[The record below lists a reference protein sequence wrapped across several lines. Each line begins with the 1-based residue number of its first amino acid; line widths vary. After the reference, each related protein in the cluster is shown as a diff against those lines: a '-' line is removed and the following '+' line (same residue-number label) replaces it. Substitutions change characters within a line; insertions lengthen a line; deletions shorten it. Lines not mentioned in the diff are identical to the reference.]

1 VLSDIHLG
9 YEHSDKA
16 SFNRFLD
23 SIQRD
28 AKGTTDLVLLGDI
41 VDMWRR
47 DSSGVFLENWDT
59 LKKIMILQDKMRVHY
74 VAGNHDFHVL
84 RLQNHSYPFNF
95 VQNLSLVDEDYRY
108 TFVHGYEFDPLQDKV
123 MMEALCRVMSDEVG
137 NFESGVWAS
146 LTRDWSDITYI
157 FSTLLLRKRKTR
169 MVAEKIQINPE
180 VRLEETVQSIEKRVC
195 STVRH
200 GEVLVF
206 GHTHRP
212 FINKSEN
219 VANCGSWV
227 TDATVH
233 NTFVELSGGKPKLLV
248 FEGEEIKER
257 IEC

>member
-1 VLSDIHLG
+1 VLSDVHLG

-23 SIQRD
+23 RIQQD
-28 AKGTTDLVLLGDI
+28 AEGTTDIVLLGDI

-59 LKKIMILQDKMRVHY
+59 LQKIMILQSNMRVHY

-84 RLQNHSYPFNF
+84 KLQNHSYPFEF
-95 VQNLSLVDEDYRY
+95 VPKLSLTDGEYKY
-108 TFVHGYEFDPLQDKV
+108 TFIHGYEFDPLQDAM

-137 NFESGVWAS
+137 SFESGAWAT
-146 LTRDWSDITYI
+146 LTRDWSDFQY
-157 FSTLLLRKRKTR
+157 FLSTLLLRKREKR
-169 MVAEKIQINPE
+169 ELAEKIQVNPE
-180 VRLEETVQSIEKRVC
+180 VRLKETVQGIERRVC
-195 STVRH
+195 STVQQ

-227 TDATVH
+227 TDSTVH
-233 NTFVELSGGKPKLLV
+233 NTFVELSEGKPKLFV
-248 FEGEEIKER
+248 FEGKEIKER